1 MLAPSGAPELVLA
14 PKRGRESEVMAE
26 EPMSTPGGPPPSP
39 AEPPPAPPPAPA
51 PAPMGGW
58 QAPPPAATLPGIPGF
73 VYADVPN
80 RFIALIID
88 AIVMGLIFVVIG
100 IVLVAVGLDAG
111 FTVTNADFVAS
122 VVYAILSLVVGAGYF
137 IYTWTSMRASVG
149 MRVLGM
155 QVGNAFDGK
164 TLTMDQA
171 TKRWLALWGPSTI
184 SGALTSVSGI
194 GTAIGFIVFL
204 YLVYLLYTTA
214 TSPTKQGFHDKYAN
228 TVVVK
233 AARAV

>member
-1 MLAPSGAPELVLA
+1 MLASSGAPGAV
-14 PKRGRESEVMAE
+14 PTPDRGREWEAMAD
-26 EPMSTPGGPPPSP
+26 EPMSTPGAS
-39 AEPPPAPPPAPA
+39 PPASS
-51 PAPMGGW
+51 
-58 QAPPPAATLPGIPGF
+58 PGIPGF

-88 AIVMGLIFVVIG
+88 AIVMFLILIVIG
-100 IVLVAVGLDAG
+100 IILAAVGFNAG
-111 FTVTNADFVAS
+111 VLATGTNIVS
-122 VVYAILSLVVGAGYF
+122 GIVYAALSLVVTGGYF

-164 TLTMDQA
+164 TLTMEQA
-171 TKRWLALWGPSTI
+171 MKRFIALWGPSTL
-184 SGALTSVSGI
+184 SGALNSVSGI
-194 GTAIGFIVFL
+194 GQLISLAVLL

-214 TSPTKQGFHDKYAN
+214 KSPTKQGFHDIFAN

-233 AARAV
+233 AARTAG

>member
-1 MLAPSGAPELVLA
+1 
-14 PKRGRESEVMAE
+14 MAE
-26 EPMSTPGGPPPSP
+26 EPMSAPG
-39 AEPPPAPPPAPA
+39 APPPAPA

-58 QAPPPAATLPGIPGF
+58 QAPPPAAMPGIPGF

-88 AIVMGLIFVVIG
+88 GIVMLLVLLVIG
-100 IVLVAVGLDAG
+100 MILAAVGFKAG
-111 FTVTNADFVAS
+111 VLTTGTDIVSGVI
-122 VVYAILSLVVGAGYF
+122 YAVISLVIGAGYF

-149 MRVLGM
+149 MKVLGM

-164 TLTMDQA
+164 TLKMDQA
-171 TKRWLALWGPSTI
+171 TKRYLALWGPSTL
-184 SGALTSVSGI
+184 SGALNGLSGI
-194 GTAIGFIVFL
+194 GTLISLVVL
-204 YLVYLLYTTA
+204 VYLVYLLYTTA
-214 TSPTKQGFHDKYAN
+214 KSPTKQGFHDIYAN

>member
-1 MLAPSGAPELVLA
+1 MLASSGAPELVLA
-14 PKRGRESEVMAE
+14 QTRGREWEAMAE
-26 EPMSTPGGPPPSP
+26 EPMSAPGASPPAP
-39 AEPPPAPPPAPA
+39 EAPPPAPA

-58 QAPPPAATLPGIPGF
+58 QAPPPASSPGIPGF

-88 AIVMGLIFVVIG
+88 AIVMFLILIVIG
-100 IVLVAVGLDAG
+100 IILAAVGFNAG
-111 FTVTNADFVAS
+111 VLATGTNIVS
-122 VVYAILSLVVGAGYF
+122 GILYAALSLVVTGGYF

-164 TLTMDQA
+164 TLTMEQA
-171 TKRWLALWGPSTI
+171 MKRFIALWGPSTL
-184 SGALTSVSGI
+184 SGALNSVSGI
-194 GTAIGFIVFL
+194 GQIVSL
-204 YLVYLLYTTA
+204 AVLIYLVYLLYTTA
-214 TSPTKQGFHDKYAN
+214 KSPTKQGFHDIFAN

-233 AARAV
+233 AARTAG

>member
-1 MLAPSGAPELVLA
+1 
-14 PKRGRESEVMAE
+14 MAE
-26 EPMSTPGGPPPSP
+26 EPMSAPGAPPPAP
-39 AEPPPAPPPAPA
+39 EAPPPAPA

-58 QAPPPAATLPGIPGF
+58 QAPPPTTVQGIPGF

-88 AIVMGLIFVVIG
+88 AIVMGLVFAVIG
-100 IVLVAVGLDAG
+100 IVLVAIGLDAG
-111 FTVTNADFVAS
+111 FTVTNADLVAT

-164 TLTMDQA
+164 TLTMEQA

-184 SGALTSVSGI
+184 SSAFTSVSGI
-194 GTAIGFIVFL
+194 GTAVGFIVFL
-204 YLVYLLYTTA
+204 YLIYLLYTTA

-228 TVVVK
+228 SVVVK
-233 AARAV
+233 AARVA

>member
-1 MLAPSGAPELVLA
+1 
-14 PKRGRESEVMAE
+14 MAE
-26 EPMSTPGGPPPSP
+26 EPMSAPG
-39 AEPPPAPPPAPA
+39 APPPAPEA
-51 PAPMGGW
+51 PPPAPVPAPMGGW

-88 AIVMGLIFVVIG
+88 GIVMGVVFVVIAF
-100 IVLVAVGLDAG
+100 ILAAVGLNAG
-111 FTVTNADFVAS
+111 MTVTNADALAT
-122 VVYAILSLVVGAGYF
+122 VVFAAISLVLGAAYF

-164 TLTMDQA
+164 TLTMEQA
-171 TKRWLALWGPSTI
+171 TRRWLALWGPSTL
-184 SGALTSVSGI
+184 SQALVGLAGI
-194 GTAIGFIVFL
+194 GTAISLIVFF
-204 YLVYLLYTTA
+204 YLIYLLYTTA
-214 TSPTKQGFHDKYAN
+214 KSPTKQGFHDTFAN

-233 AARAV
+233 AARTAA

>member
-1 MLAPSGAPELVLA
+1 MG
-14 PKRGRESEVMAE
+14 GW
-26 EPMSTPGGPPPSP
+26 TP
-39 AEPPPAPPPAPA
+39 PPPA
-51 PAPMGGW
+51 G
-58 QAPPPAATLPGIPGF
+58 TPGIPGF

-88 AIVMGLIFVVIG
+88 AIVMFLILIVIG
-100 IVLVAVGLDAG
+100 IVLAIVNINVGVMSSG
-111 FTVTNADFVAS
+111 TNLVS
-122 VVYAILSLVVGAGYF
+122 GVVYAIISLLVTGGYF

-149 MRVLGM
+149 MRFLGM

-171 TKRWLALWGPSTI
+171 IRRFIALWGPSTL
-184 SGALTSVSGI
+184 SGALSSVSGI
-194 GTAIGFIVFL
+194 GQLISLAVFL

-214 TSPTKQGFHDKYAN
+214 KSPTKQGFHDIFAN

-233 AARAV
+233 AARTV

>member
-1 MLAPSGAPELVLA
+1 MT
-14 PKRGRESEVMAE
+14 E
-26 EPMSTPGGPPPSP
+26 EPMSAPEAPP
-39 AEPPPAPPPAPA
+39 PPPAPA
-51 PAPMGGW
+51 PIGGW
-58 QAPPPAATLPGIPGF
+58 QAPPPVTTPGIPGF

-88 AIVMGLIFVVIG
+88 AFVMFLILLVIG
-100 IVLVAVGLDAG
+100 IALAAVGFEAG
-111 FTVTNADFVAS
+111 VLNARTDIAAGVI
-122 VVYAILSLVVGAGYF
+122 YAAISLVVGAGYF

-164 TLTMDQA
+164 TLTMEQA
-171 TKRWLALWGPSTI
+171 VKRYAALWGPSTL
-184 SGALTSVSGI
+184 SGALNGLSGI
-194 GTAIGFIVFL
+194 GALISLVVFI

-214 TSPTKQGFHDKYAN
+214 KSPTKQGFHDIYAN

-233 AARAV
+233 AARTI

>member
-1 MLAPSGAPELVLA
+1 MLAASGRVLDA
-14 PKRGRESEVMAE
+14 QRARREAEGVATMAE
-26 EPMSTPGGPPPSP
+26 EPTTTPDAPASMPP
-39 AEPPPAPPPAPA
+39 PPPAAPPVAPA
-51 PAPMGGW
+51 GW
-58 QAPPPAATLPGIPGF
+58 QAPPPAVQPGIPGF

-88 AIVMGLIFVVIG
+88 GIVMGIIFVVLAI
-100 IVLVAVGLDAG
+100 ILSTVGLDAG
-111 FTVTNADFVAS
+111 FTATNADLVAS
-122 VVYAILSLVVGAGYF
+122 IVYAAISLAIGAGYF

-171 TKRWLALWGPSTI
+171 SKRWLVLWGPSTLA
-184 SGALTSVSGI
+184 SAFTSVSGI
-194 GTAIGFIVFL
+194 GQLISFVVFL

-214 TSPTKQGFHDKYAN
+214 KSPTKQGFHDVYAN

-233 AARAV
+233 AARTV

>member
-1 MLAPSGAPELVLA
+1 
-14 PKRGRESEVMAE
+14 MAE
-26 EPMSTPGGPPPSP
+26 EPMSAPGAPPPAP
-39 AEPPPAPPPAPA
+39 EAPPPAPA
-51 PAPMGGW
+51 PPPMGGW
-58 QAPPPAATLPGIPGF
+58 QAPPPTTVQGIPGF

-88 AIVMGLIFVVIG
+88 AIVMGLVFVVIAF
-100 IVLVAVGLDAG
+100 ILAAIGLDAG
-111 FTVTNADFVAS
+111 FTVTNADAVATL
-122 VVYAILSLVVGAGYF
+122 VFAAISLVLGAAYF

-164 TLTMDQA
+164 TLTMEQA
-171 TKRWLALWGPSTI
+171 TKRWLALWGPSTL
-184 SGALTSVSGI
+184 SQALTGLTGI
-194 GTAIGFIVFL
+194 GTALSFVVLI
-204 YLVYLLYTTA
+204 YLIYLLYTTA

-233 AARAV
+233 AARTV

>member
-1 MLAPSGAPELVLA
+1 MLASSGAPELVPA

-26 EPMSTPGGPPPSP
+26 EPMSAPGASPPAP
-39 AEPPPAPPPAPA
+39 EAPPPAPA

-88 AIVMGLIFVVIG
+88 GIVMGLVFVIIG
-100 IVLVAVGLDAG
+100 IVLVAIGLDAG
-111 FTVTNADFVAS
+111 FTVTNADLVAS

-149 MRVLGM
+149 MRMLGM

-164 TLTMDQA
+164 TLTMEQA
-171 TKRWLALWGPSTI
+171 SKRWLALWGPSTI

-194 GTAIGFIVFL
+194 GTAIGFLVFL
-204 YLVYLLYTTA
+204 YLLYLLYTTA
-214 TSPTKQGFHDKYAN
+214 KSPTKQGFHDVFAN